1 MTLRYAAALMLSIA
15 WLAGGLQTAAAQ
27 SRDPTVGRI
36 IQDLTPGGATRGI
49 RVPQQQEQ
57 PPRQQPGGGQTGR
70 VRPPP
75 SAAGALQPATTA
87 PPDVA
92 AVSLMVTFAT
102 GSASLSPAA
111 ARALAPLG
119 QALASPDLARYRFR
133 IEGHTDTVGEA
144 AMNQALSEQRAAAV
158 RDHLVSRHGVSPDRL
173 ETVGLGE
180 EQLLVTTRDHTPEA
194 RNRRVQ
200 VLNIGGG

>member
-1 MTLRYAAALMLSIA
+1 MVGVA
-15 WLAGGLQTAAAQ
+15 WLAGGPQTAAAQ
-27 SRDPTVGRI
+27 SRDPTVGGI
-36 IQDLTPGGATRGI
+36 IQDLTPGGVTRGI
-49 RVPQQQEQ
+49 RVPQQEQ
-57 PPRQQPGGGQTGR
+57 PPRQQPAGGQTGR
-70 VRPPP
+70 IPPP
-75 SAAGALQPATTA
+75 PASAGALQPATTV

-111 ARALAPLG
+111 ERALAPLG

-133 IEGHTDTVGEA
+133 IEGHTDTVGDA
-144 AMNQALSEQRAAAV
+144 AMNQALSEQRAVAV
-158 RDHLVSRHGVSPDRL
+158 RDHLVGRHGVSPDRL

-180 EQLLVTTRDHTPEA
+180 DQLLVPTRDHTPEA